1 MMIKRKQVL
10 SVIAAVFDTLLFGGI
25 IFGWPSLDFV
35 LKQEG
40 YFSSH
45 CKTNMGDFR
54 NNTTSTSPE
63 KILGCP
69 SQDIALNL
77 VYTLSSTLG
86 GISSFPLGY
95 LFDRFGTW
103 KFRSCGIL
111 ISILACVAV
120 ACSNKQSS
128 WVLYIAMPVLA
139 VGGFTIIISNAPIGY
154 FCVAAQATV
163 ISIIYGAFDSSAAV
177 MVVMKSAYELGATV
191 AEIFTFYG
199 ALLLLSL
206 VYTFVLMPRMHVP
219 FNVPDDYQYG
229 VTECFCS
236 NNTISQPPNGI
247 TSNKTGKNGSGD
259 SESIP
264 ILTNDISKQKT
275 FSSSLKDISYWL
287 NVTYISIL
295 QLRLYCFFATF
306 NQWLSKLTSNHSQQR
321 KYVAAFGYIQLTG
334 VLLGPFGG
342 LLTDMMTKYFRKS
355 STCSEQAVRKRAI
368 SITIGC
374 TCLMATIFSVL
385 VLIPVLQI
393 QYITFVIQNTA
404 RAFLFAGNGVFIA
417 TTFPSEHFGK
427 LQGISLGIA
436 SMVSLLNYPI
446 NILVV
451 KVFGGNFMVV
461 DLVFLGLCVLTFVN
475 PVVLFLRSKNLP
487 KIN

>member
-1 MMIKRKQVL
+1 MERKQVL

-35 LKQEG
+35 LKREG
-40 YFSSH
+40 YFSSK
-45 CKTNMGDFR
+45 CEIETADLKNDTAVA
-54 NNTTSTSPE
+54 SSE
-63 KILGCP
+63 KILNCP
-69 SQDIALNL
+69 SQDIALSL

-128 WVLYIAMPVLA
+128 LVLYIAMPILA

-191 AEIFTFYG
+191 PEIFTVYG

-206 VYTFVLMPRMHVP
+206 VYTFVLMPRMHVS
-219 FNVPDDYQYG
+219 FNVPDGYQYG
-229 VTECFCS
+229 LTECFFS
-236 NNTISQPPNGI
+236 NNTISTPPNGI
-247 TSNKTGKNGSGD
+247 QNKTENNGSGN
-259 SESIP
+259 SESIS
-264 ILTNDISKQKT
+264 ILTNDINKQKT

-295 QLRLYCFFATF
+295 QLRLYFFFATF
-306 NQWLSKLTSNHSQQR
+306 NQWLSKLTSNHPEQR

-342 LLTDMMTKYFRKS
+342 LLTDMMIKYFRKS
-355 STCSEQAVRKRAI
+355 STFSEQAVRKRAI

-385 VLIPVLQI
+385 VLIPVLEI
-393 QYITFVIQNTA
+393 QYITFVIQNIA
-404 RAFLFAGNGVFIA
+404 RTFLFSGNGVFIA

-475 PVVLFLRSKNLP
+475 PVVLFLRSK
-487 KIN
+487 KSI